1 MAKAELA
8 TAKLDVEAADH
19 ALALLLAENRSEE
32 VINNALAQVAEQV
45 ALFKQAELKAIEV
58 DMAMMQLETARMDME
73 VANND
78 RLEQVLID
86 HQQPGEELHP
96 NLPRGARVVPG
107 NDGQP
112 PPAGGG

>member
-8 TAKLDVEAADH
+8 TAKLDMEAADH
-19 ALALLLAENRSEE
+19 ALAKLLAENREE
-32 VINNALAQVAEQV
+32 QVINNALAQVAEQV
-45 ALFKQAELKAIEV
+45 ALFKQAELKAEQV
-58 DMAMMQLETARMDME
+58 DMAMIQLETARMDMQII
-73 VANND
+73 NND

-96 NLPRGARVVPG
+96 NLPKGARVVPG
-107 NDGQP
+107 TDVQP